1 LTKNLKKTAIPGDSV
16 AVPEEFLPG
25 RNVYESNGSIRSL
38 LVGNVI
44 RDLKSMEIG
53 VEPLVGW
60 RIPIVGDYVTG
71 QVESVQSSSANMK
84 IYYLNGKQTL
94 GGFSG
99 TIFLRSER
107 SGRDERRT
115 LLKLGDI
122 TRGKVVSTLNA
133 IIQLSIDDHH
143 CGVIFSLCSNCGRP
157 VSRADSRGRCLECG
171 SIEDRKFAD
180 DFGREPLE
188 P

>member
-1 LTKNLKKTAIPGDSV
+1 MAKNLKKTAIPGDSL

-38 LVGNVI
+38 LVGKVI
-44 RDLKSMEIG
+44 RDLKGMEIG
-53 VEPLVGW
+53 IEPLVAP
-60 RIPIVGDYVTG
+60 RTPAIGDYVTG
-71 QVESVQSSSANMK
+71 QIESVQSSSANMK
-84 IYYLNGKQTL
+84 IYYLNGKETL

-107 SGRDERRT
+107 IGRDERRT
-115 LLKLGDI
+115 QVKLGDI
-122 TRGKVVSTLNA
+122 VRAKVVSTLNA
-133 IIQLSIDDHH
+133 IIQLSIDDRH

-157 VSRADSRGRCLECG
+157 VSRGDGRGRCLECG
-171 SIEDRKFAD
+171 SVEDRKFAD

>member
-1 LTKNLKKTAIPGDSV
+1 MTKNLKKTAIPGDSV

-99 TIFLRSER
+99 TIFLRGER
-107 SGRDERRT
+107 SGDSE
-115 LLKLGDI
+115 
-122 TRGKVVSTLNA
+122 NH
-133 IIQLSIDDHH
+133 Q
-143 CGVIFSLCSNCGRP
+143 FSLHRLHSGQ
-157 VSRADSRGRCLECG
+157 AHHAQAGDG
-171 SIEDRKFAD
+171 SDLWHQRHDYMGLRRK
-180 DFGREPLE
+180 
-188 P
+188 